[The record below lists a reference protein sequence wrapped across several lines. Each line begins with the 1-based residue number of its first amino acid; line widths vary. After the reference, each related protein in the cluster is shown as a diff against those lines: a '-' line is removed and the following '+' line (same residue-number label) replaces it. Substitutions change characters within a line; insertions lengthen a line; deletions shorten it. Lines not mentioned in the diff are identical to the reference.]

1 MGTVAATV
9 MAVVVTMLAVATTV
23 VTMAAVAVAM
33 ATNTTNHKKKNFIYD
48 CHSNGAGDE
57 Y

>member
-1 MGTVAATV
+1 MGTVAVTM
-9 MAVVVTMLAVATTV
+9 MAVVVTKVAVATTV
-23 VTMAAVAVAM
+23 AATAAVAE
-33 ATNTTNHKKKNFIYD
+33 ATATTTNYNNFIYD

>member
-23 VTMAAVAVAM
+23 VTMAAGAVAM
-33 ATNTTNHKKKNFIYD
+33 ATNTTNHKKKNFISFYRVLGTQLI
-48 CHSNGAGDE
+48 N
-57 Y
+57 